1 MPQRPRILMVPS
13 ARSTAFVAFVSIFA
27 GCRRGAVVSKALP
40 GTATSSLGDAQA
52 LDAQVPDGGM
62 PRAQPSTPV
71 RQVKSVWAALPSDS
85 PSGVYPIVSGMC
97 FSAAVQIVEGA
108 SIFMYGT
115 REYVEGNGGNPTAA
129 VVEHDGLSETP
140 NEGLARIFGRGDD
153 VITAG
158 FFGLYPDRLFAVT
171 DNTSQPFSNKGS
183 VRFGSVND
191 LEWKTPLSSESKSGA
206 APGGFSYSDPVR
218 FNNNYLFPKYVSLD
232 RMDIGTGNHK
242 HDAVTP
248 DGEVLPK
255 QNVPG
260 GDIARLRGKSVAFE
274 AKGEVLGLSLWDAPL
289 LIRWS
294 AKRKVDDIK
303 LSTVGGVR
311 LGPEDSNRRIV
322 AGKTRA
328 VLQVGKMLAYYTGDA
343 DEVTPLKLAPRL
355 TKGFTW
361 LLGKDDA
368 VYVALQEGVL
378 LREGTDGAITE
389 VAIPAKAVVRS
400 NQLRDFA
407 SRYEPELANLWL
419 TVAGVDKDDDALF
432 RRKGDDWQRVELPR
446 PPFATAKSSRVS
458 IDNVTFASA
467 DDVFIT
473 ASQFE
478 NGWSWGSGERY
489 RTVYR
494 TKKSAEV
501 MRCQDTRSST
511 GSGTGLW
518 SWPTTYKTGEPC
530 ATPFV
535 VVTRDP
541 PTGPQ
546 ANYPKVKQALAGYEA
561 PEGTASLRMINF
573 DARGQSNL
581 GIVVANVETAT
592 VLAHLLGKKGDLHS
606 EVVCARPEA
615 TRELDFD
622 LKKGR
627 FDVVKK

>member
-1 MPQRPRILMVPS
+1 MPQRL
-13 ARSTAFVAFVSIFA
+13 STPTKPLAFSVAFVAFVSIFA
-27 GCRRGAVVSKALP
+27 GCRKRTVLSTAST
-40 GTATSSLGDAQA
+40 GTAIGTLGDAQA
-52 LDAQVPDGGM
+52 LDAQVPDAGVS
-62 PRAQPSTPV
+62 RVQPSAPI
-71 RQVKSVWAALPSDS
+71 RQVKSIWATVPAES

-97 FSAAVQIVEGA
+97 INAAVQLVEGA
-108 SIFMYGT
+108 AIFMYGT
-115 REYVEGNGGNPTAA
+115 REYVEGSGGNPTAA
-129 VVEHDGLSETP
+129 VVEHDGLFETP

-158 FFGLYPDRLFAVT
+158 FFGTYPDKLFAVT

-191 LEWKTPLSSESKSGA
+191 LEWKTPLTPENKSGI
-206 APGGFSYSDPVR
+206 APSGFSYSDPVR
-218 FNNNYLFPKYVSLD
+218 FNNNYLFPKYVSVD
-232 RMDIGTGNHK
+232 RMDVGTGNHK
-242 HDAVTP
+242 HDALTP
-248 DGEVLPK
+248 EGEVLPK

-260 GDIARLRGKSVAFE
+260 GDIARLRGKSVALE

-294 AKRKVDDIK
+294 SKRKVDDIK
-303 LSTVGGVR
+303 LNTIGGVVLSPSESPR
-311 LGPEDSNRRIV
+311 KIV
-322 AGKTRA
+322 SGKSRV
-328 VLQVGKMLAYYTGDA
+328 VLQVGNMLAYYTGEA
-343 DEVTPLKLAPRL
+343 DEVAPLKLAPRL

-361 LLGKDDA
+361 LVGKDDA

-378 LREGTDGAITE
+378 LRESTDGTVTE
-389 VAIPAKAVVRS
+389 VPIPAKAVVRS

-419 TVAGVDKDDDALF
+419 TVEGVDENDDTLY
-432 RRKGDDWQRVELPR
+432 RRKGDEWQKVELPR
-446 PPFATAKSSRVS
+446 APFATAKSSRVS
-458 IDNVTFASA
+458 IDSLTFASA
-467 DDVFIT
+467 DDVYVST
-473 ASQFE
+473 SQFE
-478 NGWSWGSGERY
+478 SGWSWGGRERY
-489 RTVYR
+489 RTIYR
-494 TKKSAEV
+494 TKRSAEV
-501 MRCQDTRSST
+501 MRCQDTRSAT

-518 SWPTTYKTGEPC
+518 PWPTTHKEGEPC

-546 ANYPKVKQALAGYEA
+546 ANYPKVKQALAGYEEPSGA
-561 PEGTASLRMINF
+561 SSLRMINF

-592 VLAHLLGKKGDLHS
+592 ALAHLLGKKGDLHS

-615 TRELDFD
+615 TRELDFY
-622 LKKGR
+622 LKKGS